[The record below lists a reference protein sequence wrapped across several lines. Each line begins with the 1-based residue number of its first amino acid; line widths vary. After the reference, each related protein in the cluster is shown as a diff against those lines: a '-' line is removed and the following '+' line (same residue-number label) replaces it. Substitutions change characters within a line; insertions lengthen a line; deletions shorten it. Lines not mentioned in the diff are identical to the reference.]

1 MEALTVCVSASSTD
15 GALAPLIDLQ
25 AMLGA
30 TSSEEAFSPFEV
42 GQQQQGAL
50 RRASRA
56 AETYVGYPLLAQ
68 VYSERVAGDGRDT
81 LMLSR
86 TPLRAILRVF
96 DSTTTESATEYGS
109 TGIVIEDAEAG
120 LIKRTDGSVF
130 AWSPRIDPTTLGLQP
145 MPGSEIRNWLVEYQA
160 GYVFPETSSTEYG
173 TTSTGQTLPD
183 DIVDAVLSRSR
194 EIVQGDANVLSKKV
208 GDLQLTYGARGLA
221 RDGTNVRSEFEET
234 LSKYRRV
241 V

>member
-1 MEALTVCVSASSTD
+1 
-15 GALAPLIDLQ
+15 
-25 AMLGA
+25 
-30 TSSEEAFSPFEV
+30 
-42 GQQQQGAL
+42 
-50 RRASRA
+50 
-56 AETYVGYPLLAQ
+56 
-68 VYSERVAGDGRDT
+68 
-81 LMLSR
+81 
-86 TPLRAILRVF
+86 
-96 DSTTTESATEYGS
+96 
-109 TGIVIEDAEAG
+109 
-120 LIKRTDGSVF
+120 VF